1 MGIKKTKPG
10 SGLVLRGRTMQNL
23 SRFRGV
29 GLAAAIGIILTFAS
43 ISTASAQVWLDPNS
57 CWGYQRLNSRTHEWE
72 WQRSDI
78 ETGASIAKWAQQTW
92 LKGNNIIQWKENK
105 RYVRVPCSPRESELG
120 LAALAIFGEVEVGG
134 SSTTTAPQ
142 LFAPFSVASSGF
154 VGGGS
159 LGAYVPLPVLLPGLS
174 VGVRGTV
181 LGFGGNSGS
190 AVFPPTG
197 ERFNFGINSMETVD
211 AIILSHIHLGPGG
224 GSRRVVVDA
233 FVGGAWAQTTN
244 SSPVESVDKT
254 LDGHSF
260 GVGVQVPIEIVVP
273 GALPN
278 MPGTLIGLQWRHYNV
293 SGDVQLFPSSAPTHV
308 DQKGNIFTA
317 ILTVPINDVSDFF
330 NTGSLSHELK
340 YGAGYRRAGSQ

>member
-57 CWGYQRLNSRTHEWE
+57 CWRYQRLNSRTHEWE

-190 AVFPPTG
+190 AVFLQPASVSTS
-197 ERFNFGINSMETVD
+197 ESIRWRRST
-211 AIILSHIHLGPGG
+211 LSSCRISTLG
-224 GSRRVVVDA
+224 
-233 FVGGAWAQTTN
+233 
-244 SSPVESVDKT
+244 
-254 LDGHSF
+254 L
-260 GVGVQVPIEIVVP
+260 VGVLVGLWLTRSWAEP
-273 GALPN
+273 GLKQRTAL
-278 MPGTLIGLQWRHYNV
+278 L
-293 SGDVQLFPSSAPTHV
+293 
-308 DQKGNIFTA
+308 
-317 ILTVPINDVSDFF
+317 
-330 NTGSLSHELK
+330 
-340 YGAGYRRAGSQ
+340 